1 MIRTVDTDMVILPVT
16 AAGPLGID
24 ELWVAFDFELQVLAS
39 SRGGCSAGIK
49 QVSRVAILPCLNW
62 V

>member
-1 MIRTVDTDMVILPVT
+1 MVILPVT